1 MPDSRL
7 VQITRFFS
15 LVDGERTELSK
26 VSTVLT
32 SEGFET
38 IIESNEDDDGPF
50 DDFAIVYT
58 NREQALGGHRA
69 LAELLHY
76 SFNEQDEFKVYLEH
90 FFGNNEPQ
98 VKSAHPNIFTIED
111 FD

>member
-1 MPDSRL
+1 MPDPRL

-15 LVDGERTELSK
+15 LVDGERVELSK

-32 SEGFET
+32 PEGFET
-38 IIESNEDDDGPF
+38 IIESDEDDDGPF

-58 NREQALGGHRA
+58 SREQALGGHRA
-69 LAELLHY
+69 LAELMHY

-90 FFGNNEPQ
+90 FFGNNEAPP
-98 VKSAHPNIFTIED
+98 KSINPNILVID
-111 FD
+111 GDD